1 MIYKILKEKNK
12 LFNNRT
18 RNQHYISQVEQ
29 KLNCIDPSVDRQ
41 KRRIYQFESLNRE
54 SQEYNLSNEIGVKIE
69 KNLSFDDLYSLE
81 IFDDATRDNFE
92 QFFSQLEYQIEN
104 LTNEVLTNKELDN
117 DVLLTLFNAK
127 LMNVIRNPYCILST
141 LNTYSD
147 LCNYNPTDQKIAQ
160 YFVKINMLEVSKSIL
175 SEYCISQEQFR
186 QWLKIIFYMVVPIKL
201 PSGESYSFML
211 KVIEKIFNL
220 ENNHV
225 SIVLATHQNQICLLS
240 DRAHVDFSE
249 ALPGNSFAYEFNLT
263 KNAFIH
269 FCFMS
274 NDLENLNQLAKVP
287 EYILATL
294 KKSGISKLSQASL
307 TIDKYTNEDAL
318 FSYYNARV
326 IYQCHKY
333 FYAADIHFL
342 K

>member
-1 MIYKILKEKNK
+1 M
-12 LFNNRT
+12 FNNKT

-29 KLNCIDPSVDRQ
+29 KLNCINSSIAKE

-54 SQEYNLSNEIGVKIE
+54 SQEYKLGNEDGVKIE

-92 QFFSQLEYQIEN
+92 KYFWQLEHQIEN
-104 LTNEVLTNKELDN
+104 LTKEILATEQLDK

-147 LCNYNPTDQKIAQ
+147 LCNYTPTDQNLAR
-160 YFVKINMLEVSKSIL
+160 YFEKINTLEVGKSIL
-175 SEYCISQEQFR
+175 SEFSISQAQFR

-201 PSGESYSFML
+201 
-211 KVIEKIFNL
+211 
-220 ENNHV
+220 NNGNYLN
-225 SIVLATHQNQICLLS
+225 LATEIIKNIFDPAKMHLYIALVTHENEICLLS

-249 ALPGNSFAYEFNLT
+249 ALPGNSFGYEFNLT
-263 KNAFIH
+263 KNSFIR
-269 FCFMS
+269 FTFAE
-274 NDLENLNQLAKVP
+274 NNLENL
-287 EYILATL
+287 
-294 KKSGISKLSQASL
+294 SKLANIPENLMTRIKERGLNKLEMSSL
-307 TIDKYTNEDAL
+307 KIDKFVNEDSQ
-318 FSYYNARV
+318 FRVYNSRV
-326 IYQCHKY
+326 IYQCHTY
-333 FYAADIHFL
+333 FYAADKVFL